1 MQSNMPNMST
11 RMFGAFLLAI
21 VTSVVARHFAFTAH
35 EIIIVF
41 LGVFSGVTCLT
52 ITV

>member
-1 MQSNMPNMST
+1 MPDMST

-21 VTSVVARHFAFTAH
+21 VAGIVARHFAFSAM
-35 EIIIVF
+35 EIVVIF
-41 LGVFSGVTCLT
+41 LGVFSGLTCLT